1 MKIKLMA
8 AVFLILAFGCSKGNE
23 SADQKK
29 SVTGTGAES
38 SQSQDVEKLFLAGNE
53 YSQKGEFPKAIEA
66 YQKAI
71 KIDKTKPSVHY
82 NLGNAYVASGMGEAD
97 YEKAVQEYLA
107 AIELNPLNPD
117 FHRNLGYAYALLK
130 KGDLSKKKYE
140 DLLKMSPAHA
150 NELMGWINRDN
161 QKQ

>member
-1 MKIKLMA
+1 MKIKLVV
-8 AVFLILAFGCSKGNE
+8 AVFLILACGCSKGNE

-29 SVTGTGAES
+29 PVAVTGADS
-38 SQSQDVEKLFLAGNE
+38 SQAPDVEKLFIAGNE
-53 YSQKGEFPKAIEA
+53 YSQKGDFPKAIEA

-71 KIDKTKPSVHY
+71 IIDKTKPSVHY
-82 NLGNAYVASGMGEAD
+82 NLGNAYVASGVGEAD
-97 YEKAVQEYLA
+97 YEKAVQEYLI

-130 KGDLSKKKYE
+130 KGDLSKKKHE
-140 DLLKMSPAHA
+140 ELLKMSPAHA
-150 NELMGWINRDN
+150 KELMGWIERGN